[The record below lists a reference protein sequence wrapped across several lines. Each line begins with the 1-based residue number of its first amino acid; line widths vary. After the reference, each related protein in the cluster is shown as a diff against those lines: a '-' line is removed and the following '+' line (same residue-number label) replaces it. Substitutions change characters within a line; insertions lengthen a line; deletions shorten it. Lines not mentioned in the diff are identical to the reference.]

1 MAKKGEQ
8 GADEEDLTLEERLR
22 RLDEIVSALESGD
35 VELDR
40 GLELF
45 EEGVRHIRNAERVL
59 ARAEL
64 KVEELVGN
72 EAALRTRALEAS
84 GGGTAGGG
92 AAPAEGSD
100 PDAASGPASKSGGG
114 GG

>member
-8 GADEEDLTLEERLR
+8 GADEDGLTLEERLR

-72 EAALRTRALEAS
+72 EAALRTRALAAS
-84 GGGTAGGG
+84 GGGAAGGG

-100 PDAASGPASKSGGG
+100 PDAGSPASKSGGEVG
-114 GG
+114 